1 MMKFEEIKELVHLFK
16 EGDITKINIKQKD
29 FEIRIEKEAA
39 GGVIQAA
46 PVHAQPIAAIPTPKA
61 AAVQASHEEVAAT
74 PQGDSITSPMVG
86 TFYSSPSPS
95 TPAFVKVGSKVS
107 KGTTLCI
114 LEAMKIMNELEAEF
128 DCTILEILAKDGDP
142 VEYGM
147 PLFIIEKA

>member
-1 MMKFEEIKELVHLFK
+1 MKFEEIKELVHLFK
-16 EGDITKINIKQKD
+16 EGGISKINIKQKD
-29 FEIRIEKEAA
+29 FEIRIENELT
-39 GGVIQAA
+39 GVVAQAA
-46 PVHAQPIAAIPTPKA
+46 PVLTQSVVQASAPKA
-61 AAVQASHEEVAAT
+61 AAVQASHEEVTAKS
-74 PQGDSITSPMVG
+74 QGDSITSPMVG

-95 TPAFVKVGSKVS
+95 TPPFVKAGSKVS